1 MNFLSLK
8 VFKGLLVLLLID
20 IIVIWLW
27 AINSDLGPGSAMVIY
42 LVVPLVVIINIILGV
57 ISLFIKKVSSPLFFI
72 NCIAA
77 AMITY
82 WIFTVEMRNQYKG
95 HFDNW
100 TFNLRDTTFRITK
113 WNKSNYFSIS
123 YREGSGS
130 STGFLDGQCVQKKDT
145 LLLINDSTRM
155 FIHQGKLHNLRK
167 SKNPIV
173 LHIDN

>member
-8 VFKGLLVLLLID
+8 DLLVLLLID

-82 WIFTVEMRNQYKG
+82 WIFTVEMRNQYNG

-100 TFNLRDTTFRITK
+100 NFNLRDTTYTITK
-113 WNKSNYFSIS
+113 WNKSNDFSIS
-123 YREGSGS
+123 YSEASGS
-130 STGFLDGQCVQKKDT
+130 SIDFLDGKCVQKKDT

-155 FIHQGKLHNLRK
+155 FIHQGKLHNFRK

-173 LHIDN
+173 LRIDN